1 METCSLCFRW
11 KKNFLTPHTIF
22 GIMFVV
28 RALFIEEL
36 IKKRMLFECQKSII
50 VVINVKVSMIYFET
64 RRTGIGIY
72 YGTVVPHGV

>member
-1 METCSLCFRW
+1 
-11 KKNFLTPHTIF
+11 
-22 GIMFVV
+22 MFVV

-36 IKKRMLFECQKSII
+36 IKKRMLFECQKSIV